1 MGGAKKLTPEQFDRW
16 RREFGTD
23 ARSTPLKPSERP
35 ENTPEN
41 PLERIAAEGF
51 DRALTPPPFATI
63 ALASALPIGKVS
75 YGALVGALVTIGVAI
90 AKNRGV
96 NISPEVAGS
105 VTLIGTAITA
115 YLVPLTHREIR

>member
-1 MGGAKKLTPEQFDRW
+1 MTPEQFDRW
-16 RREFGTD
+16 KKEFGTD

-51 DRALTPPPFATI
+51 DRVNPSPPPFASI
-63 ALASALPIGKVS
+63 ALASALPIAKVRN
-75 YGALVGALVTIGVAI
+75 GTLVGALVTIGVAI

-105 VTLIGTAITA
+105 LTLIGTAITA
-115 YLVPLTHREIR
+115 YLVPLTRREVR